1 VGLSKSEVERIERLS
16 PQEKFKC
23 EELTRKFCADLVG
36 GEISKDGG
44 IEGFREYIGGLHPEA
59 QEIIRDHYRWVNAKV
74 VLRGE
79 DETSVIARAVVSC
92 KHKLQTFRPSGQ
104 AESDRWSAFGA
115 EIVKMV
121 RDEGWKPPQVLEALE
136 AVRDVMISEGPIDPW
151 IDELRSFGSEWPV
164 QRLDRSWLMP
174 DGSTVTQRFPS

>member
-1 VGLSKSEVERIERLS
+1 MPE
-16 PQEKFKC
+16 EKRKC
-23 EELTRKFCADLVG
+23 EQLTRDFCAQLIGTTVD
-36 GEISKDGG
+36 KNDQ
-44 IEGFREYIGGLHPEA
+44 IEGFREYMETLHPEA
-59 QEIIRDHYRWVNAKV
+59 QEIVRDHYRWVNAKV

-79 DETSVIARAVVSC
+79 NEEAVMARGIVSC

-136 AVRDVMISEGPIDPW
+136 AVRDVMISEGPVDPW